1 MKLNLFEITVP
12 PKVKRLYYC
21 NPQTQPE
28 IFAKNM
34 ARINNIRFV
43 HSANL
48 VWVELPF
55 LETPILPEQATNY
68 KEKTEE
74 VIENDEELFIKT
86 LYSFTEKLF
95 KDNGFT
101 TIYRN
106 FYVATGTKKPLQSN
120 QNVCYYESYQV
131 KIYKINGKFYLSIN
145 PRFTFLSTNPAL
157 ESEIKSIFV
166 LNIRSGR
173 SYPFISGEEGKLV
186 ISLDQK
192 TQKEVAHPEWY
203 FFNFTSKEAEK
214 HGFSKEIYQ
223 IYSNELVSLYK
234 KIPLQLVFLNRIIN
248 LNTAYEIS
256 PADFEKVVIFHRF
269 ANGDSDRVQD
279 IFQLKPFKNDGS
291 LKMTFLFPS
300 KYKKEGIKENV
311 RTAFA
316 LNNSVFRRSLRDLGF
331 DKIDYLRDPET
342 NKAVFYYKAKTFE
355 LEKKDILGSSGTTHA
370 IVLLEEGQADLKNLL
385 EKSPE
390 NLIILPIL
398 KSKIAS
404 DKAYVLKSFAYKI
417 LNFSQNAQ
425 PYKLLGLSP
434 NTLYIGFDLSHDQQR
449 RKSDYALA
457 AVDNEGKVLYI
468 NHKRN
473 LTLNEK
479 LEMDLVEK
487 DVAKSL
493 DRYRDVHNQFPKN
506 FFLIRDGIF
515 FEDVNLLKNHLDLIN
530 IDYAVIEV
538 DKNCNINSDQ
548 NLKGILARLEDD
560 KYIYFA
566 HGFNLQK
573 GVEINI
579 VFNNTKLSNGDI
591 AKEIYLTTA
600 LFYPTPYSN
609 LKLPYPLY
617 ITDKVAL
624 LKYEWKLYIP
634 YFSKE

>member
-1 MKLNLFEITVP
+1 MKLNLFEITIP
-12 PKVKRLYYC
+12 PKVKRLYYY
-21 NPQTQPE
+21 NPETQPE

-34 ARINNIRFV
+34 TRINNIRFV
-43 HSANL
+43 HSTDL
-48 VWVELPF
+48 VWVELPY
-55 LETPILPEQATNY
+55 LQAQVLPEQSSVY
-68 KEKTEE
+68 KKSEE
-74 VIENDEELFIKT
+74 LIENDEKLFTKT
-86 LYSFTEKLF
+86 LYSFIKKLF
-95 KDNGFT
+95 KDNDF
-101 TIYRN
+101 I
-106 FYVATGTKKPLQSN
+106 ATKQNLYISSSTRTSLQSN
-120 QNVCYYESYQV
+120 KDVCYFEGYQV

-145 PRFTFLSTNPAL
+145 PRFTFLSAKPAL
-157 ESEIKSIFV
+157 ESEIRSIFV
-166 LNIRSGR
+166 LNIKSGK
-173 SYPFISGEEGKLV
+173 SFPFVDVKEDRLV
-186 ISLDQK
+186 ISLDEK

-203 FFNFTSKEAEK
+203 FFNFTSKEAEEL
-214 HGFSKEIYQ
+214 GFSKEMYQ
-223 IYSNELVSLYK
+223 IYSKELVSLYK

-248 LNTAYEIS
+248 LNTDYEIS

-269 ANGDSDRVQD
+269 ANGDSDKVKD
-279 IFQLKPFKNDGS
+279 IFGLKPLKNDGS

-300 KYKKEGIKENV
+300 KYKKEGIEENV

-316 LNNSVFRRSLRDLGF
+316 WNNSVFRRSLLDLGF
-331 DKIDYLRDPET
+331 NKIDYLRDPET
-342 NKAVFYYKAKTFE
+342 NKAIFYYKEKTFE

-370 IVLLEEGQADLKNLL
+370 VVLLEEGQADLKNLL

-404 DKAYVLKSFAYKI
+404 DKAYVLKSFAYKM

-449 RKSDYALA
+449 RKSDYAFA

-468 NHKRN
+468 NHKRS

-493 DRYRDVHNQFPKN
+493 DRYKNVHNQFPKN

-538 DKNCNINSDQ
+538 DKKCNINSDQ
-548 NLKGILARLEDD
+548 NLKGILARLEDG

-591 AKEIYLTTA
+591 AKEIYLTTG

-624 LKYEWKLYIP
+624 LKYEWKLHIP